1 MRTATM
7 LRQGAAP
14 AAQHPG
20 TPRPAPARARR
31 KPSVCFVAPHAWPV
45 FSGDPRIQVV
55 GGAEVQMAILARLFA
70 ADGHRVCMICHDYGQ
85 AERVELD
92 GVQVLRA
99 FRFEDGIPVLRFVHP
114 RLTTMWRR
122 LLEADAEIYYL
133 RSASMWVGIVAAFCR
148 RHGRKLVYA
157 GASDVDFVPGQGG
170 QIRYARDRWL
180 YRRGLAAADAIVAQN
195 ETQRADCLEHYGRDA
210 VIVPSCYPVPPG
222 NAKGEKDLILWVATL
237 HAGKRPELLLELAKR
252 LPQRRFVMIGGP
264 SEANPELFER
274 IRSEAAA
281 IPNLEFK
288 GFLPLAQAE
297 TWFDRARV
305 LVNTS
310 RYEGMPNVFLQAW
323 ARGVPTVATV
333 DVGVSVHRFSADIDS
348 IAVEV
353 EKIFKDPAAGEACRR
368 YFERNHSSAEVLERY
383 QRLFEEITA

>member
-7 LRQGAAP
+7 LREGAA
-14 AAQHPG
+14 AAQRPG
-20 TPRPAPARARR
+20 AARPALAPARRR
-31 KPSVCFVAPHAWPV
+31 PSVCFVAPHAWPV
-45 FSGDPRIQVV
+45 FSGDPHIQVV

-70 ADGHRVCMICHDYGQ
+70 ADGHRVSMICHDYGQ
-85 AERVELD
+85 PERVELD
-92 GVQVLRA
+92 GVRVLRA

-157 GASDVDFVPGQGG
+157 GASDVDFEPGQGG

-180 YRRGLAAADAIVAQN
+180 YRRGLAAAAAIVAQN
-195 ETQRADCLEHYGRDA
+195 ETQRASCLEHYGRDA
-210 VIVPSCYPVPPG
+210 VIVPSCYPVPAR
-222 NAKGEKDLILWVATL
+222 NARAEKDLILWVATL

-252 LPQRRFVMIGGP
+252 LPHRRFVMIGGP
-264 SEANPELFER
+264 SEASPELFER

-281 IPNLEFK
+281 IPNLDFR

-333 DVGVSVHRFSADIDS
+333 DVGVAAHRFSPEMDALVRD
-348 IAVEV
+348 VE
-353 EKIFKDPAAGEACRR
+353 ELFTNEQAGEACRR
-368 YFERNHSSAEVLERY
+368 YFERNHASAEVLERY
-383 QRLFEEITA
+383 QRLFEGITG